1 MNAQAFNVVVPLVK
15 ATKGADGKW
24 WIHGVA
30 SDESLDLQGEITLA
44 DGLKPSLPYL
54 RRFGK
59 FNDDHKP
66 VNVGE
71 VVVAEVVSKGELA
84 QRGIIDGSSL
94 TEQERNQEVLY
105 VGGPL
110 YRHVDRA
117 RYYRDV
123 LRSGGRLGLS
133 IQGAVLEKAVQKSR
147 GGIPVGINR
156 RCFVNKIAVTD
167 QPVNPNTWVALQK
180 SFGGRRIMKAVAQAL
195 CTGHGI
201 VGEGEIGGPALRT
214 QSLEGASRRRKRKRR
229 EAENMN
235 GLSIEKGLGGLSIET
250 LKAKILSEL
259 NDPNRREVPTRYI
272 EDLYEDRVIVSED
285 NKYYSY
291 PYQVDTDGNI
301 VLGQPVEVERVVEWQ
316 PVEDE
321 KSTTEKSLNLGSL
334 NTPVRIAKAWSRLT
348 DPEFVADADP
358 DEVEAAMRSVR
369 DAAKEHGLTSALR
382 DAGSGGSVI
391 IKALSEADIAT
402 LMRLE
407 SMSDEEFNNMLS
419 ADIEALRKSKAN
431 TKKNEDEDE
440 DLELEDEDE
449 DEDEDLELEDED
461 EDEDEDLELE
471 DEDEIPPVPTSRRK
485 ARKSLIEMLEE
496 DADASEALD
505 ASPALAKSLDR
516 FERTLE
522 AMPSDLMKSLAA
534 GVASGLE
541 KALAPLMEK
550 LEALSDLPTRLE
562 RLEKSNAA
570 VRDELDQIG
579 RIPAPAA
586 GYRVLRRTDAEGE
599 FSRDEAFAI
608 LKKAVDANLVPPSV
622 ITQAELGGIDQNL
635 VKSLRDRLSVSK

>member
-1 MNAQAFNVVVPLVK
+1 MNAQTFNVVVPLVK
-15 ATKGADGKW
+15 ATKGSDGRW

-44 DGLKPSLPYL
+44 DGLRPSLPYL

-84 QRGIIDGSSL
+84 KRGIIDGSSL

-110 YRHVDRA
+110 YKHVDRA

-133 IQGAVLEKAVQKSR
+133 IQGAVLEKDVQKSR

-180 SFGGRRIMKAVAQAL
+180 SFGGHRIMKAVAQAL

-235 GLSIEKGLGGLSIET
+235 RSSIEKGLGGLSIEA
-250 LKAKILSEL
+250 LKSRILSEL
-259 NDPNRREVPTRYI
+259 NDPEPDRTEAPAKWI
-272 EDLYEDRVIVSED
+272 DLYEDRVIVNED
-285 NKYYSY
+285 NRFYSY
-291 PYQVDTDGNI
+291 PYTVDADGK
-301 VLGQPVEVERVVEWQ
+301 VTLGQPVEVERVVDWQ
-316 PVEDE
+316 PVEDDKE
-321 KSTTEKSLNLGSL
+321 SAAEKSLNLGL
-334 NTPVRIAKAWSRLT
+334 LDTPVRIAKAWSRLT
-348 DPEFVADADP
+348 DPQFVADADP
-358 DEVEAAMRSVR
+358 DEVEAAMRRVR
-369 DAAKEHGLTSALR
+369 DAAKEHGLASALR
-382 DAGSGGSVI
+382 DAGSGGSVM
-391 IKALSEADIAT
+391 IKALSESDIAT
-402 LMRLE
+402 LTRLE
-407 SMSDEEFNNMLS
+407 SMSNEEFEEMLKT
-419 ADIEALRKSKAN
+419 DIEALKKSK
-431 TKKNEDEDE
+431 KKDDEDEEDVDLEDDEDE
-440 DLELEDEDE
+440 DLDLEDEEGDLEDEDE
-449 DEDEDLELEDED
+449 DEEEEGP
-461 EDEDEDLELE
+461 
-471 DEDEIPPVPTSRRK
+471 IPPRRK

-505 ASPALAKSLDR
+505 VSPVLRAQAKTISKSLDS

-522 AMPSDLMKSLAA
+522 ALPGDLIKSLAA
-534 GVASGLE
+534 GVAGGLE

-562 RLEKSNAA
+562 QLEKSNAA
-570 VRDELDQIG
+570 VREELDQIG
-579 RIPAPAA
+579 RMPAPAA

-608 LKKAVDANLVPPSV
+608 LKKAVDANLVPPAV